1 MFLDR
6 IVQTKRQ
13 VVAELAA
20 ALNRREA
27 ERAIAQLPPCR
38 SLIYALTAGKR
49 RSVGLI
55 AEVKKA
61 SPSKGLIRQD
71 FDPAAIARGYK
82 AAGADALS
90 VLTDRVYFQ
99 GGNDILREVRSRTEL
114 PVLRKE
120 FIIDELQL
128 LEARLIGADAVLLI
142 AAILN
147 DSELARLNRCALDLG
162 METLIEV
169 HDEPELQR
177 VLALDD
183 APLIGINNRNLHTFV
198 TDLEQTER
206 LRALVPADRTLVSES
221 GIHKPEHM
229 NRLADLGIDAAL
241 VGEHLMRQPNVEEAV
256 EQLMSGLPRVAV

>member
-6 IVQTKRQ
+6 MVETKRQ
-13 VVAELAA
+13 EVAALAA
-20 ALNRREA
+20 ALNRREVK
-27 ERAIAQLPPCR
+27 RGIAQLPPCH
-38 SLIYALTAGKR
+38 SLISALTAKKR

-61 SPSKGLIRQD
+61 SPSKGVIRQD
-71 FDPAAIARGYK
+71 FDPEAIVRGYE

-90 VLTDRVYFQ
+90 VLTDRIYFQ
-99 GGNDILREVRSRTEL
+99 GGNDILRAVRSRTEL

-128 LEARLIGADAVLLI
+128 QEARLIGADAVLLI

-147 DSELARLNRCALDLG
+147 DNELARLNRCAFDLG

-169 HDEPELQR
+169 HDEQELQR

-198 TDLEQTER
+198 TDLEQSER

-229 NRLADLGIDAAL
+229 NRLADRGVDAAL
-241 VGEHLMRQPNVEEAV
+241 VGEHLMRQPDVEAAV